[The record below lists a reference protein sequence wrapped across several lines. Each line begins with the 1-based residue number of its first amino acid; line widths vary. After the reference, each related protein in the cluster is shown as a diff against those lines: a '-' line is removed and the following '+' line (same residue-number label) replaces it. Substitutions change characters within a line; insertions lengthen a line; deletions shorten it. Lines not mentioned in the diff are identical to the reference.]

1 MLPLTEHYMDQCV
14 TLVAKVRDEAV
25 MNAFIETNDK
35 NLELEFMLL
44 KYQALCI
51 TLDKIHKSLIE
62 IQGLAKDE
70 KSHYLIINITPNE
83 DEIEAQ
89 AD

>member
-1 MLPLTEHYMDQCV
+1 MLPLTEHYMNQCV

-35 NLELEFMLL
+35 NLELEFMLM

-51 TLDKIHKSLIE
+51 TLDKIHKSLVE

>member
-1 MLPLTEHYMDQCV
+1 MLPLTEHYMNQCV
-14 TLVAKVRDEAV
+14 TLVAKARDEAV

-35 NLELEFMLL
+35 NLELEFMLM
-44 KYQALCI
+44 KYQSLCI
-51 TLDKIHKSLIE
+51 TLDKIHKSLVE